1 MYMGS
6 IYTRNKYTKFDGCV
20 LHGDPSMPHHHDCG
34 QKPHLIAELIAPPAY
49 AVHNP
54 VSSLTC
60 AMRGGS
66 VCPCSTKRRG
76 REECHAES
84 RAAGAALEARR
95 QREAE
100 AVEVEMGA
108 AAEDDGDASSWWDR
122 RVWNW
127 HKGYVPADGRPAPLP
142 ADALQGED
150 ADIGQVYEVDKCRW
164 DHAYGC
170 GAFSARLSWESVAHA
185 CAVELAPAVAES
197 DRLGEAL
204 SVQEALRARAARQCT
219 ALSHSEV
226 ACRSALGGACV
237 WLPPPPPP
245 SSPWP
250 PTPKQYRGL
259 GLDAPQPYVKP
270 RLRKYQP
277 PPMPPPPP
285 PAPHYGYDEPGACQL
300 SSDGHALRP
309 LHALLDC
316 EAAGG
321 LLAAWADYSRGLRDV
336 CGTADTAHACK
347 LLATSGEQPCVWAH
361 RVCRPSVAPLLGALA
376 GEGPVIAT
384 KLAACEAMD
393 SFDGKT
399 CTAPPPAGHSKL
411 SSSAWRAPSLTSS
424 ASVAACY
431 WGRQWLVGLLLAAGT
446 AAALSLQ
453 LACCW

>member
-1 MYMGS
+1 MGVAAAAYRGPPPRLAS
-6 IYTRNKYTKFDGCV
+6 ALLAWALLALAYRWPAAADAKATAGA
-20 LHGDPSMPHHHDCG
+20 G
-34 QKPHLIAELIAPPAY
+34 QQGMCKPHGAQSGCTL
-49 AVHNP
+49 
-54 VSSLTC
+54 
-60 AMRGGS
+60 GGS
-66 VCPCSTKRRG
+66 YVQAALRVSRNPAVFLKFVKDELQCTKRRG

-100 AVEVEMGA
+100 AVEVEVGA
-108 AAEDDGDASSWWDR
+108 APEVDGDAGSWWDR

-259 GLDAPQPYVKP
+259 GLDAPPPYVKP

-384 KLAACEAMD
+384 KLAA
-393 SFDGKT
+393 S
-399 CTAPPPAGHSKL
+399 
-411 SSSAWRAPSLTSS
+411 
-424 ASVAACY
+424 
-431 WGRQWLVGLLLAAGT
+431 GT